1 MSDWGAISG
10 APFTWGWGEKYLISY
25 QKKKKRP
32 ARKSR
37 IKFSL
42 LANMAFPGQYLS
54 LLLVFPAVQ
63 G

>member
-1 MSDWGAISG
+1 VG
-10 APFTWGWGEKYLISY
+10 GEIPYFLP
-25 QKKKKRP
+25 KKKRP